1 MPKNQATNQLIL
13 DLFWN
18 YILFMTLNSLRDLG
32 NVMYP
37 YIAIASK
44 SILTRSGCTWV
55 LSMNQIEL
63 FDI

>member
-1 MPKNQATNQLIL
+1 
-13 DLFWN
+13 
-18 YILFMTLNSLRDLG
+18 
-32 NVMYP
+32 MYP